1 VQQGSVDGV
10 DLHGRTLAV
19 ALDFPGPTLLDG
31 NGTARLYMD
40 EGASAAQR
48 QGLESIFQGRRG
60 GPMEI
65 LAGLVSTWLPTLSTP
80 INIQEQDGTLT
91 AMVPQFGQIQ
101 SQRLTND
108 AGQPTI
114 MQNTGFTTALQFD
127 NQMAQ
132 LAPSSGTRWSDTE
145 MPRQFETKSG
155 AIATFRWSGN

>member
-1 VQQGSVDGV
+1 
-10 DLHGRTLAV
+10 
-19 ALDFPGPTLLDG
+19 
-31 NGTARLYMD
+31 
-40 EGASAAQR
+40 
-48 QGLESIFQGRRG
+48 
-60 GPMEI
+60 MEI